1 MLKRDNAKLVR
12 SQGVSSRPRHLGIQR
27 TGPSTLNLPGLDA
40 STRLV
45 GNLLVVV
52 RTGLLQSSTRGVH
65 LLPNPRLKKNLHPT
79 TFLPLCS
86 CFCFLGL
93 TGTGSLCFTGT
104 CEEICNL
111 KQSTRA
117 HQATCLRR
125 PAGHRVGLISVLEM
139 PENLKLACEMPLTCP
154 VQRSCCHSFG
164 PVLQGARLPAPTTC
178 FLVLLELQ
186 ARHAAK
192 SGPQPK

>member
-1 MLKRDNAKLVR
+1 M
-12 SQGVSSRPRHLGIQR
+12 
-27 TGPSTLNLPGLDA
+27 
-40 STRLV
+40 
-45 GNLLVVV
+45 V

-93 TGTGSLCFTGT
+93 TGTGSLCFTGA

-139 PENLKLACEMPLTCP
+139 PENLMQP
-154 VQRSCCHSFG
+154 VMWRLWSDSRSG
-164 PVLQGARLPAPTTC
+164 QDRGRLQQDGLR
-178 FLVLLELQ
+178 
-186 ARHAAK
+186 
-192 SGPQPK
+192 